1 MTHLSDMSYLERPM
15 VLVCVLIWILIR
27 IKNSGDVANLH
38 PKYLINFLKS
48 PRQTTTPLKL
58 VITYLV
64 IFSMTVYL
72 ATDIIITK
80 FKYEEGYSYNPIT
93 KQCSSKPGADYSP
106 FNKYLVDVTGIMLNV
121 VFCSKSTALF
131 LLIAFWSYTGSKIG
145 VRKAFVTSTES
156 KFCLIWAVVTVFL
169 YPALQW
175 FFISNKLISTIA
187 PQFLYNVETLL
198 FSLFGTVVNYRLS
211 SQIHEHYS
219 DKDRGFSGH
228 EILKHHM
235 RCNRWLILWNAIDC
249 ASIFAI
255 NIDSITAKVF
265 NKFWLD
271 FCIKLYTMGI
281 TAVFVIIILVL
292 YPDDNIGSNRVTQ
305 ASPVSNVV
313 VTTSGSAVKEPS
325 KAPRL
330 E

>member
-1 MTHLSDMSYLERPM
+1 
-15 VLVCVLIWILIR
+15 
-27 IKNSGDVANLH
+27 
-38 PKYLINFLKS
+38 
-48 PRQTTTPLKL
+48 
-58 VITYLV
+58 
-64 IFSMTVYL
+64 
-72 ATDIIITK
+72 
-80 FKYEEGYSYNPIT
+80 
-93 KQCSSKPGADYSP
+93 
-106 FNKYLVDVTGIMLNV
+106 MLNV

-281 TAVFVIIILVL
+281 TAVFVIIIRVL
-292 YPDDNIGSNRVTQ
+292 YPDDNIGSNRGTQ
-305 ASPVSNVV
+305 ASPVSNV
-313 VTTSGSAVKEPS
+313 VTTSGSAVKES
-325 KAPRL
+325 KPPRL